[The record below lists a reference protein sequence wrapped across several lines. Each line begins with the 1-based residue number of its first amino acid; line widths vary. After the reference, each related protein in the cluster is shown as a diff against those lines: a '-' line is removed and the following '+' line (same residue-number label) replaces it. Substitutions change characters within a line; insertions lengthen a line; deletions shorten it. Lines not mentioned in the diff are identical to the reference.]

1 MRKKTPHL
9 RRKTPGFS
17 KTLVGTVKRHPEGF
31 GFLISEDPDQPDVYL
46 PRREMQGL
54 MNYDQVKIT
63 AQKRRQGK
71 DLFSGQVVQ
80 IVRRFHERVIGPC
93 QKGTDTQWL
102 IQDSNRQWGEDFRVQ
117 IPKDQKIQ
125 PGEWVQA
132 RVSSWPGDRHGFF
145 GVMTASLGFFPGAL
159 EDNIRVLQQNSIP
172 FVFSEACL
180 KEAQNLPGTLS
191 PSLYRHRKDL
201 KSLPFVT
208 IDGKTAKDFDDAIYV
223 CPQKGGAFRLYVAIA
238 DVSHYVPV
246 GSSLDKEAYQRGNS
260 TYFPDF
266 VAPMLPAPLSENLC
280 SLKPHQDRLAF
291 VADLLFDKEGK
302 EVSSRF
308 YEAVIHSQR
317 RFTYE
322 EVQNMINRMD
332 LSPPGQGGQR
342 DPLVERRPQPGS
354 PLNEGPQVRKEQAP
368 PPEVSE
374 AVQNNVYHA
383 TRLARVLLRRR
394 QKNHFIELEIPETQV
409 RLDKTGQPVEIV
421 EVGRWFSHQVIEE
434 LMLAAN
440 QAVAR
445 FITRSKVPGFY
456 RVHEEPQSDGLKLL
470 ESFARGLGFKSR
482 FSATRL
488 HSQISDLTRKYAHHP
503 LLSLLYQFV
512 LRSLSQALYSADR
525 KNHFGLNFTHY
536 THFTS
541 PIRRYSDLVVHR
553 ILKNILKKRPLLS
566 KKPLLYTKEKLSS
579 IATVVSACE
588 QRSVKAERQIQ
599 DLKRVR
605 FIKRYLGEEMEGRI
619 CSVTRFGF
627 FVKLDLSGIEGLVRK
642 DLLPGTW
649 EFEEAL
655 FRLKS
660 GRSGKCYILGDR
672 VRVQVSA
679 ASLST
684 GQIDFDL
691 KAHTPGPL
699 RRMSLSSVKP
709 RRRRR

>member
-1 MRKKTPHL
+1 M
-9 RRKTPGFS
+9 
-17 KTLVGTVKRHPEGF
+17 GTVKRHPEGF
-31 GFLISEDPDQPDVYL
+31 GFFISEDPDQPDVYL
-46 PRREMQGL
+46 PRREMQGV
-54 MNYDQVKIT
+54 MSYDQVEIT
-63 AQKRRQGK
+63 AQKRRRGR

-80 IVRRFHERVIGPC
+80 IVKRFHEQIIGPC
-93 QKGTDTQWL
+93 QQVSDAHWVIRDHNQ
-102 IQDSNRQWGEDFRVQ
+102 QWGEDFRVQ
-117 IPKDQKIQ
+117 IKKDQKIQ
-125 PGEWVQA
+125 SGEWVQA
-132 RVSSWPGDRHGFF
+132 RVSSWPGDRKGFS
-145 GVMTASLGFFPGAL
+145 GVMTSSLGVFPGAL
-159 EDNIRVLQQNSIP
+159 EDNPRVLQQNSIP
-172 FVFSEACL
+172 FVFSEATL
-180 KEAQNLPGTLS
+180 KEAQKLPQTLS
-191 PSLYRHRKDL
+191 PSLYRQRKDL

-223 CPQKGGAFRLYVAIA
+223 CPQKAGSFRLYVAIA

-246 GSSLDKEAYQRGNS
+246 NSSLDKEAYQRGNS

-291 VADLLFDKEGK
+291 VADLLFDKEGR
-302 EVSSRF
+302 EVSARF

-332 LSPPGQGGQR
+332 LHPSERDQVALAGKKESGPP
-342 DPLVERRPQPGS
+342 
-354 PLNEGPQVRKEQAP
+354 
-368 PPEVSE
+368 VSE
-374 AVQNNVYHA
+374 AVQNNVYDA
-383 TRLARVLLRRR
+383 TRLARILLRKR
-394 QKNHFIELEIPETQV
+394 QKDHFIELEIPETEV
-409 RLDKTGQPVEIV
+409 RLDKAGHPVEIV

-456 RVHEEPQSDGLKLL
+456 RVHEEPQSDGLQLL

-488 HSQISDLTRKYAHHP
+488 HSQISDLIRKYAHHP
-503 LLSLLYQFV
+503 LLPLLYQFV

-566 KKPLLYTKEKLSS
+566 KKPLLYTKEKLIS

-605 FIKRYLGEEMEGRI
+605 FIKRYLGEEMDGRI

-627 FVKLDLSGIEGLVRK
+627 FVKLDISGIEGLVRK
-642 DLLPGTW
+642 DLLPGAW
-649 EFEEAL
+649 DFEEAL

-660 GRSGKCYILGDR
+660 RRSGKCYILGDK

-699 RRMSLSSVKP
+699 RKMSLSSPAKTA
-709 RRRRR
+709 RRRN